1 MRKKDGNLDFEDDFD
16 QNDESVVHD
25 SSRIC
30 LGILVASEE
39 MGFTKPSLWFTLATA
54 DSIENGVSNEIGF
67 FFLFFSSLRITLY
80 FVFGLVFLNS
90 LASYLGFRCSSDYET
105 IEI

>member
-39 MGFTKPSLWFTLATA
+39 MGFTKPSLWFTLARA

-67 FFLFFSSLRITLY
+67 FFLFLFIFKDYSLFCFWIG
-80 FVFGLVFLNS
+80 VFELT
-90 LASYLGFRCSSDYET
+90 GFILRVQVLK
-105 IEI
+105 